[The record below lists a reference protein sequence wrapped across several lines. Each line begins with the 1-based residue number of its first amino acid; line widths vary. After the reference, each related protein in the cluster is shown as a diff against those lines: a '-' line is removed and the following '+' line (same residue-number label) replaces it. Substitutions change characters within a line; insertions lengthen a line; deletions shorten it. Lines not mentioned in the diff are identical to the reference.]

1 MICVHDNWA
10 RHNKPNEYPDLHKH
24 FFTECSIFFGKAAKV
39 QYEKHCNTPFTF
51 KTTIR
56 GDEFYHFDNTI
67 ARVSP
72 GQYLLLN
79 RGQEYTCEVE
89 VPENVLSLSVFFG
102 THVSNNVL
110 GCLKEKDEVLLD
122 NIGYWSDQPIYFFEK
137 LYGCSPRLSQLRKR
151 IMHCLEHNRGD
162 KLLLEELI
170 YSLLTEL
177 LLQHNLEKIHI
188 NNIKVRKASTQKEC
202 YKRLCYA
209 IDYLHANYHSHD
221 IRLDTLAEVTRLSP
235 AHLSKLFK
243 ESFLVSPYQYLK
255 DIRLTQA
262 GQLLKSTSMAVN
274 EIVPQIGYEDVS
286 AFIRNFKRKYHMTP
300 EEYRSRN

>member
-10 RHNKPNEYPDLHKH
+10 RHNKPNEYPELNKY
-24 FFTECSIFFGKAAKV
+24 FFTECSVFFGPAAKE
-39 QYEKHCNTPFTF
+39 QYDKHSNTPFTF
-51 KTTIR
+51 KTTLR

-67 ARVSP
+67 ARVTP

-79 RGQEYTCEVE
+79 RGQEYTCAVDI
-89 VPENVLSLSVFFG
+89 PGNVHSLSIFFG
-102 THVSNNVL
+102 THVMNMVL

-122 NIGYWSDQPIYFFEK
+122 NIGYWNDQPIYFFEK
-137 LYGCSPRLSQLRKR
+137 LYDYSPCLSTLRAR
-151 IMHCLEHNRGD
+151 IVQCLTNSPANM
-162 KLLLEELI
+162 LLLEELLHN
-170 YSLLTEL
+170 LLTEL
-177 LLQHNLEKIHI
+177 LLQHNQEKSRI
-188 NNIKVRKASTQKEC
+188 NNIKVRKSSTQKEC

-209 IDYLHANYHSHD
+209 IDYLHANYHSQH

-262 GQLLKSTSMAVN
+262 GHLLKSTSMAVN

-300 EEYRSRN
+300 EEYRSGN